1 MDTDIAFEQILQLIQ
16 QQIEVKEEDFAQF
29 AQECRQIRLK
39 KKEIWQAAG
48 EIGQS
53 LAFINQGIL
62 RQFYTRDGDEKTD
75 DFYAEGEFVGNY
87 VSYLQQRASRMS
99 IQALSDCQLLVID
112 FEALQRLY
120 QLSPSVERFARLV
133 AEQKLIS
140 LHERTAGFLL
150 DSPQERYDQLL
161 IEKPNIHA
169 RVPLYLIAQYLGIHP
184 ESLSRIRARKTSK
197 N

>member
-1 MDTDIAFEQILQLIQ
+1 MQTDKSFQKILQQIQ
-16 QQIEVKEEDFAQF
+16 SRVKVNETEFAQF
-29 AQECRQIRLK
+29 AAKCRQLVLK

-48 EIGQS
+48 ETGQS
-53 LAFINQGIL
+53 LAFINEGIM
-62 RQFYTRDGDEKTD
+62 RQYYTREGEEKTD

-87 VSYLQQRASRMS
+87 VSYLQQQPSRMA
-99 IQALSDCQLLVID
+99 IQALSACELLVID
-112 FEALQRLY
+112 FDALQQLY
-120 QLSPSVERFARLV
+120 QLSPSVERFARLI

-150 DSPQERYDQLL
+150 DSPQERYAQLL
-161 IEKPNIHA
+161 EQKPNIHA

-184 ESLSRIRARKTSK
+184 ESLSRIRARMAPK